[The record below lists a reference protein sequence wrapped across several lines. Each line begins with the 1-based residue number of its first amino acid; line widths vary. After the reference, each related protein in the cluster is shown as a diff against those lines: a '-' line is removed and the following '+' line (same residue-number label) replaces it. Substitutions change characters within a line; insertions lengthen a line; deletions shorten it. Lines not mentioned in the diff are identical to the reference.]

1 MRKIIIY
8 SLFLCFAIGILSPIS
23 IFAASNMGTIKV
35 QVGKDAS
42 AGVEAGGG
50 YSYAG
55 QWSREGDAFQITAR
69 SYSTTKISCT
79 ITGRKVGTAKL
90 WWKGTVNAR
99 YEELYWEVNVT
110 NSTPNPDPDPDDLTL
125 TADPAGGN
133 VEKGTKVTLTASN
146 KNAIVCYTL
155 DGSDPHTSST
165 KHLKSSG
172 DYVTINETCTLKAYA
187 EYIIHSKDY
196 TWNFTVNESN
206 TPTIEINSTNFPDA
220 NFRNYLLEQDYGED
234 GIITGDEINSIT
246 RLDVF
251 RKNISDLTGIEHFTA
266 LTYLDSGS
274 NLLSAIDI
282 SKNTALRILYCNYNQ
297 LTSLDISR
305 NTSLA
310 YLDCGSNQL
319 TSIDVSKNTVLKT
332 LNCNGNKLTSLNL
345 SENRSLESLNCSYNQ
360 LTSLDLS
367 KNTVMTKLICYS
379 NQLTSLNVLGNT
391 ALTFLNC
398 YDNQI
403 QGEAMDAVIK
413 GLPKNTTNDNYEFY
427 VISDPTDDGNVCTTA
442 QVAAAKNKGW
452 IPMYNNT
459 LNIGTAWREYAGSDP
474 TGINGVE
481 TSEKKVA
488 PIFDLSGQQMKKPRK
503 GINIIGGKKVL
514 VK

>member
-1 MRKIIIY
+1 
-8 SLFLCFAIGILSPIS
+8 
-23 IFAASNMGTIKV
+23 MGTIKI

-79 ITGRKVGTAKL
+79 ITGRKVGTATL

-110 NSTPNPDPDPDDLTL
+110 NSTPNPDTDPNDLTL

-196 TWNFTVNESN
+196 TWYFTVNESN
-206 TPTIEINSTNFPDA
+206 KPTIEINSTNFPDA
-220 NFRNYLLEQDYGED
+220 NFRNYLLEQDYGKD

-246 RLDVF
+246 RLDV
-251 RKNISDLTGIEHFTA
+251 RKKNISNLTGIEHFTA
-266 LTYLDSGS
+266 MTYLDSGA
-274 NLLSAIDI
+274 NQLSTIDI

-310 YLDCGSNQL
+310 YVDCGSNQL
-319 TSIDVSKNTVLKT
+319 TSIDVSKNTVLKTLYCSENKLTSLNLSENRSLESLNCSYNQLTSLDISRNTSLAYVGCSSNQLTSIDVSKNAVLKT

-367 KNTVMTKLICYS
+367 KNTVMTKLTKVS
-379 NQLTSLNVLGNT
+379 HPLR
-391 ALTFLNC
+391 
-398 YDNQI
+398 
-403 QGEAMDAVIK
+403 
-413 GLPKNTTNDNYEFY
+413 
-427 VISDPTDDGNVCTTA
+427 
-442 QVAAAKNKGW
+442 VA
-452 IPMYNNT
+452 
-459 LNIGTAWREYAGSDP
+459 
-474 TGINGVE
+474 
-481 TSEKKVA
+481 
-488 PIFDLSGQQMKKPRK
+488 
-503 GINIIGGKKVL
+503 
-514 VK
+514 